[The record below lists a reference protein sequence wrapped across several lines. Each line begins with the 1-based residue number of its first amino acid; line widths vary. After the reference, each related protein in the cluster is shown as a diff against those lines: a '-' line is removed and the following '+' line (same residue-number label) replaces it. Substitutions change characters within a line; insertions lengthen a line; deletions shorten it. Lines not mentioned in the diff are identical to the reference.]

1 MSEWCNIIMRDAE
14 LMSDPEWDKFK
25 CLTLSG
31 ANSEWA
37 NTICSTR
44 EYSVG
49 IINTI
54 ASRMECERSGNEMLV

>member
-1 MSEWCNIIMRDAE
+1 MSHSEWCNIIMRGAE
-14 LMSDPEWDKFK
+14 LMSDFEWDKFK

-31 ANSEWA
+31 AISEWA
-37 NTICSTR
+37 NTICSTARVKIR

-54 ASRMECERSGNEMLV
+54 ASHINN